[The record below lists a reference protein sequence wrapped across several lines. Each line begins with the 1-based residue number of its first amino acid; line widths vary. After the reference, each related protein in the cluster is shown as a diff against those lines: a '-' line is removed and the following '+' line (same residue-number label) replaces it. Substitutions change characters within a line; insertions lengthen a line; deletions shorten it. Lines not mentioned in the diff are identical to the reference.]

1 MAEAFPDRVVPAQ
14 IVQQLV
20 DLGRLGQKAG
30 KGFFDYGFAKG
41 GKPPRGGQHAK
52 DQKRSQETVRNASKP
67 VDPDSPFAKL
77 LALKAQLEKRD
88 G

>member
-1 MAEAFPDRVVPAQ
+1 MVLLRVAPILARVSWLGDGRGRGDRKHHGGGAEGPRA
-14 IVQQLV
+14 
-20 DLGRLGQKAG
+20 
-30 KGFFDYGFAKG
+30 G